1 MKRLLTP
8 QEMWERDRVDEIK
21 IIDYQLDSTSQV
33 IELGWFTG
41 VWSKKIIDKFNPNL
55 IIVEPI
61 PQFVNELKRNFG
73 NNPKVNIEGVAIST
87 SNKTINLYV
96 KGCATSETNVVS
108 KKVVSVESYD
118 INYFISKY
126 NLSKIDLIQVN
137 IECEEYPLIM
147 NWIETGFLKNVK
159 YLQVQFHT
167 FCENYEEN
175 YKQIFEGLKKNG
187 FEINYKYDFV
197 WESWVNKNIWV

>member
-8 QEMWERDRVDEIK
+8 QEMWERDRGDEIK
-21 IIDYQLDSTSQV
+21 IIDYPLDSTSQV
-33 IELGWFTG
+33 IELGGFTG

-73 NNPKVNIEGVAIST
+73 SNPKVNIEGVAIST

-167 FCENYEEN
+167 FCENYQEKYDSISQGLEE
-175 YKQIFEGLKKNG
+175 IG
-187 FEINYKYDFV
+187 FEIKYKYDFV
-197 WESWVNKNIWV
+197 WESWVNKNI

>member
-1 MKRLLTP
+1 MKTLLTP
-8 QEMWERDRVDEIK
+8 QEMWERDRGDEIK
-21 IIDYQLDSTSQV
+21 IIDYPLDSNSQV
-33 IELGWFTG
+33 IELGGFTG

-61 PQFVNELKRNFG
+61 QQFVNELKHNFG
-73 NNPKVNIEGVAIST
+73 NNPKVNIEKVAIST
-87 SNKTINLYV
+87 SNKKIKLYV
-96 KGCATSETNVVS
+96 NGCATSETNVVS
-108 KKVVSVESYD
+108 KKIVSVKSYD

-137 IECEEYPLIM
+137 IECEEYPLII

-175 YKQIFEGLKKNG
+175 YKQIFDGLQKNG

-197 WESWVNKNIWV
+197 WESWVNKNI

>member
-1 MKRLLTP
+1 METLLTP
-8 QEMWERDRVDEIK
+8 QEMWERDKGDEIK
-21 IIDYQLDSTSQV
+21 IIDYPLDSTSQV
-33 IELGWFTG
+33 IELGGFTG

-61 PQFVNELKRNFG
+61 PQFVNELKLNFG

-96 KGCATSETNVVS
+96 KGCATSEINVVS
-108 KKVVSVESYD
+108 NRVVSVESYD

-126 NLSKIDLIQVN
+126 NLSKIDLVQVN
-137 IECEEYPLIM
+137 IECEEYPLII

-167 FCENYEEN
+167 FCENYEEK
-175 YKQIFEGLKKNG
+175 YESIAQGLKEIG

-197 WESWVNKNIWV
+197 WESWVNKNI

>member
-1 MKRLLTP
+1 MKTLLTP
-8 QEMWERDRVDEIK
+8 QKMWERDRGDEIK
-21 IIDYQLDSTSQV
+21 IIDYPLDSNSQV
-33 IELGWFTG
+33 IELGGFTG

-61 PQFVNELKRNFG
+61 PQFVNELKHNFG
-73 NNPKVNIEGVAIST
+73 NNPKVNIEKVAIST
-87 SNKTINLYV
+87 SNKTIKLYV

-167 FCENYEEN
+167 FCENFQEKYDSISQGLEE
-175 YKQIFEGLKKNG
+175 IG
-187 FEINYKYDFV
+187 FEIKYKYDFV
-197 WESWVNKNIWV
+197 WESWVNKNI

>member
-1 MKRLLTP
+1 MKTLLTP
-8 QEMWERDRVDEIK
+8 QEMWERDRGDEIK
-21 IIDYQLDSTSQV
+21 IIDYPLDSNSQV
-33 IELGWFTG
+33 IELGGFTG

-61 PQFVNELKRNFG
+61 QQFVNELKHNFG
-73 NNPKVNIEGVAIST
+73 NNPKVNIEKVAIST

-108 KKVVSVESYD
+108 KKVVSVKSYD

-137 IECEEYPLIM
+137 IECEEYPLII

-167 FCENYEEN
+167 FCENYEEK

-197 WESWVNKNIWV
+197 WESWVNKNI

>member
-8 QEMWERDRVDEIK
+8 QEMWERDRGDEIK
-21 IIDYQLDSTSQV
+21 IIDYPLDSTSQV
-33 IELGWFTG
+33 IELGGFTG

-61 PQFVNELKRNFG
+61 PQFVNELKLNFG

-197 WESWVNKNIWV
+197 WESWVNKNI

>member
-1 MKRLLTP
+1 METLLTP
-8 QEMWERDRVDEIK
+8 QEMWERDKGDEIK
-21 IIDYQLDSTSQV
+21 IIDYPLDTTSQV
-33 IELGWFTG
+33 IELGGFTG

-108 KKVVSVESYD
+108 KRVVSVESYD

-126 NLSKIDLIQVN
+126 NLSKIDLIQIN

-167 FCENYEEN
+167 FCENYEKKYEL
-175 YKQIFEGLKKNG
+175 IFQGLKDIG

-197 WESWVNKNIWV
+197 WESWVNKNI

>member
-8 QEMWERDRVDEIK
+8 QEMWERDRGDEIK
-21 IIDYQLDSTSQV
+21 IIDYPLDSTSQV
-33 IELGWFTG
+33 IELGGFTG

-73 NNPKVNIEGVAIST
+73 SNPKVNIEGVAIST

-137 IECEEYPLIM
+137 IECEEYPLII

-167 FCENYEEN
+167 FCENYEEK

-197 WESWVNKNIWV
+197 WESWVNKNI

>member
-1 MKRLLTP
+1 MEDFLTP
-8 QEMWERDRVDEIK
+8 QEMWERDRGDEIK
-21 IIDYQLDSTSQV
+21 IIDYPLDSNSQV
-33 IELGWFTG
+33 IELGGFTG
-41 VWSKKIIDKFNPNL
+41 IWSKKIIDKFNPNL

-61 PQFVNELKRNFG
+61 PQFVNELKHNFG

-108 KKVVSVESYD
+108 KRVISVDSYD
-118 INYFISKY
+118 INYFTSKY
-126 NLSKIDLIQVN
+126 NLSKIDLIQIN

-167 FCENYEEN
+167 FCDNYEEK
-175 YKQIFEGLKKNG
+175 YELIVQGLKEIG

-197 WESWVNKNIWV
+197 WESWVNKNI

>member
-1 MKRLLTP
+1 
-8 QEMWERDRVDEIK
+8 MWERDRGDEIK
-21 IIDYQLDSTSQV
+21 IIDYPLDSTSQV
-33 IELGWFTG
+33 IELGGFTG

-96 KGCATSETNVVS
+96 KGCAPSETNVVS

-197 WESWVNKNIWV
+197 WESWVNKNI

>member
-1 MKRLLTP
+1 MKTLLTP
-8 QEMWERDRVDEIK
+8 QEMWERDRGDEIK
-21 IIDYQLDSTSQV
+21 IIDYPLDSNSQV
-33 IELGWFTG
+33 IELGGFTG

-73 NNPKVNIEGVAIST
+73 SNPKVNIEGVAIST

-167 FCENYEEN
+167 FCENYEEK

-197 WESWVNKNIWV
+197 WESWVNKNI

>member
-1 MKRLLTP
+1 MKTLLTP
-8 QEMWERDRVDEIK
+8 QEMWERDRGDEIK
-21 IIDYQLDSTSQV
+21 IIDYPLDSNSQV
-33 IELGWFTG
+33 IELGGFTG

-61 PQFVNELKRNFG
+61 QQFVNELKHNFG
-73 NNPKVNIEGVAIST
+73 NNPKVNIEKVAIST
-87 SNKTINLYV
+87 SNKKIKLYV
-96 KGCATSETNVVS
+96 NGCATSETNVVS
-108 KKVVSVESYD
+108 KKIVSVKSYD

-137 IECEEYPLIM
+137 IECEEYPLII

-167 FCENYEEN
+167 FCENYEEK

-197 WESWVNKNIWV
+197 WESWVNKNI

>member
-1 MKRLLTP
+1 MKTLLTP
-8 QEMWERDRVDEIK
+8 QEMWERDRGDETK
-21 IIDYQLDSTSQV
+21 IIDYPLDSNSQV
-33 IELGWFTG
+33 IELGGFTG

-55 IIVEPI
+55 IIIEPV
-61 PQFVNELKRNFG
+61 PKFVRELKRVFRKNK
-73 NNPKVNIEGVAIST
+73 KVNIEGVAIST
-87 SNKTINLYV
+87 SNKKINLYV
-96 KGCATSETNVVS
+96 NGCATSETIAVS
-108 KKVVSVESYD
+108 NKQISVDCYD

-126 NLSKIDLIQVN
+126 NLSKIDLVQVN
-137 IECEEYPLIM
+137 IECEEYPLII

-187 FEINYKYDFV
+187 FEIKYKYDFV
-197 WESWVNKNIWV
+197 WESWENKNI

>member
-1 MKRLLTP
+1 MKTLLTP
-8 QEMWERDRVDEIK
+8 QEMWERDRGDEIK
-21 IIDYQLDSTSQV
+21 IIDYPLDSNSQV
-33 IELGWFTG
+33 IELGGFTG

-61 PQFVNELKRNFG
+61 PQFVNELKHNFG
-73 NNPKVNIEGVAIST
+73 NNPKVNIEKVAIST
-87 SNKTINLYV
+87 SNKTIKLYV

-108 KKVVSVESYD
+108 KKVVSVKSYD

-167 FCENYEEN
+167 FCENFQEKYDSISQGLEE
-175 YKQIFEGLKKNG
+175 IG
-187 FEINYKYDFV
+187 FEIKYKYDFV
-197 WESWVNKNIWV
+197 WESWVNKNI

>member
-1 MKRLLTP
+1 METLLTP
-8 QEMWERDRVDEIK
+8 QEMWEKDKGDEIK
-21 IIDYQLDSTSQV
+21 IIDYPLDSTSQV
-33 IELGWFTG
+33 IELGGFTG

-61 PQFVNELKRNFG
+61 PQFVNELKHNFG
-73 NNPKVNIEGVAIST
+73 NNSKVNIEGVAIST

-108 KKVVSVESYD
+108 NRVVSVESYD

-126 NLSKIDLIQVN
+126 NLSKIDLIQIN

-159 YLQVQFHT
+159 YIQVQFHT
-167 FCENYEEN
+167 FCENYEEK
-175 YKQIFEGLKKNG
+175 YESIAQGLKEIG

-197 WESWVNKNIWV
+197 WESWVNKNI

>member
-8 QEMWERDRVDEIK
+8 QEMWERDRGDEIK
-21 IIDYQLDSTSQV
+21 IIDYPLDSNSQV
-33 IELGWFTG
+33 IELGGFTG

-73 NNPKVNIEGVAIST
+73 SNPKVNIEGVAIST

-96 KGCATSETNVVS
+96 KGCATSETNVAS
-108 KKVVSVESYD
+108 KKVVSVKSYD

-167 FCENYEEN
+167 FCENYQEKYDSISQGLEE
-175 YKQIFEGLKKNG
+175 IG
-187 FEINYKYDFV
+187 FEIKYKYDFV
-197 WESWVNKNIWV
+197 WESWVNKNI

>member
-1 MKRLLTP
+1 METLLTP
-8 QEMWERDRVDEIK
+8 QEMWERDKGDEIK
-21 IIDYQLDSTSQV
+21 IIDYPLDSTSQV
-33 IELGWFTG
+33 IELGGFTG

-108 KKVVSVESYD
+108 NRVVSVESYD

-126 NLSKIDLIQVN
+126 NLSKIDLIQIN

-167 FCENYEEN
+167 FCENYEER
-175 YKQIFEGLKKNG
+175 YETIFQGLKKIG

-197 WESWVNKNIWV
+197 WESWINKNI

>member
-1 MKRLLTP
+1 MEDFLTP
-8 QEMWERDRVDEIK
+8 QEMWERDRGDEIK
-21 IIDYQLDSTSQV
+21 IIDYPLDSNSQV
-33 IELGWFTG
+33 IELGGFTG

-55 IIVEPI
+55 IIIEPI
-61 PQFVNELKRNFG
+61 PQFVNELKYNFG

-96 KGCATSETNVVS
+96 KGCATSETNIVS
-108 KKVVSVESYD
+108 NRVISVESYD

-126 NLSKIDLIQVN
+126 NLTKIDLIQIN
-137 IECEEYPLIM
+137 IECEEYPLLL
-147 NWIETGFLKNVK
+147 NWIEIGFLKNVK
-159 YLQVQFHT
+159 YLQIQFHT

-175 YKQIFEGLKKNG
+175 YKQIFEGLQKNG

-197 WESWVNKNIWV
+197 WESWVNKNI

>member
-1 MKRLLTP
+1 MEDFLTP
-8 QEMWERDRVDEIK
+8 QEMWERDRGDEIK
-21 IIDYQLDSTSQV
+21 IIDYPLDSNSQV
-33 IELGWFTG
+33 IELGGFTG

-73 NNPKVNIEGVAIST
+73 SNPKVNIEGVAIST

-167 FCENYEEN
+167 FCENFQEKYDSISQGLEE
-175 YKQIFEGLKKNG
+175 IG
-187 FEINYKYDFV
+187 FEIKYKYDFV
-197 WESWVNKNIWV
+197 WESWVNKNI

>member
-8 QEMWERDRVDEIK
+8 QEMWERDRGDEIK
-21 IIDYQLDSTSQV
+21 IIDYPLDSTSQV
-33 IELGWFTG
+33 IELGGFTG

-197 WESWVNKNIWV
+197 WESWVNKNI

>member
-1 MKRLLTP
+1 METLLTP
-8 QEMWERDRVDEIK
+8 QEMWERDKGDEIK
-21 IIDYQLDSTSQV
+21 IIDYPLDSTSQV
-33 IELGWFTG
+33 IELGGFTG

-61 PQFVNELKRNFG
+61 PQFVNELKHNFG
-73 NNPKVNIEGVAIST
+73 NNSKVNIEGVAIST

-96 KGCATSETNVVS
+96 KGCATSEINVVS
-108 KKVVSVESYD
+108 NRVVSVESYD

-126 NLSKIDLIQVN
+126 NLSKIDLIQIN

-159 YLQVQFHT
+159 YIQVQFHT
-167 FCENYEEN
+167 FCENYEEK
-175 YKQIFEGLKKNG
+175 YESIFQGLKEIG

-197 WESWVNKNIWV
+197 WESWVNKNI

>member
-1 MKRLLTP
+1 MKTLLTP
-8 QEMWERDRVDEIK
+8 QEMWERDRGDETK
-21 IIDYQLDSTSQV
+21 IIDYPLDSNSQV
-33 IELGWFTG
+33 IELGGFTG

-61 PQFVNELKRNFG
+61 PQFVNELKHNFG
-73 NNPKVNIEGVAIST
+73 NNPKVNIEKVAIST
-87 SNKTINLYV
+87 SNKTIKLYV

-108 KKVVSVESYD
+108 KKVVSVKSYD

-197 WESWVNKNIWV
+197 WESWVNKNI

>member
-1 MKRLLTP
+1 MEDFLTP
-8 QEMWERDRVDEIK
+8 QEMWERDRGDEIK
-21 IIDYQLDSTSQV
+21 IIDYPLDSNSQV
-33 IELGWFTG
+33 IELGGFTG
-41 VWSKKIIDKFNPNL
+41 IWSKKIIDKFNPNL

-61 PQFVNELKRNFG
+61 PQFVNELKHNFG

-96 KGCATSETNVVS
+96 KGCATSETNVDS
-108 KKVVSVESYD
+108 KRVISVDSYD
-118 INYFISKY
+118 INYFTSKY
-126 NLSKIDLIQVN
+126 NLSKIDLIQIN

-159 YLQVQFHT
+159 YIQVQFHT
-167 FCENYEEN
+167 FCDNYEEK
-175 YKQIFEGLKKNG
+175 YELIVQGLKEIG

-197 WESWVNKNIWV
+197 WESWVNKNI

>member
-1 MKRLLTP
+1 MKTLLTP
-8 QEMWERDRVDEIK
+8 QEMWERDGGDEIK
-21 IIDYQLDSTSQV
+21 IIDYPLDSTSQV
-33 IELGWFTG
+33 IELGGFTG

-55 IIVEPI
+55 IIIEPV
-61 PQFVNELKRNFG
+61 PKFVRELKRVFRKNK
-73 NNPKVNIEGVAIST
+73 KVNIEGVAIST
-87 SNKTINLYV
+87 SNKKINLYV
-96 KGCATSETNVVS
+96 NGCATSETIAVS
-108 KKVVSVESYD
+108 NKQISVDCYD

-137 IECEEYPLIM
+137 IECEEYPLII

-167 FCENYEEN
+167 FCENYEEK

-197 WESWVNKNIWV
+197 WESWVNKNI

>member
-1 MKRLLTP
+1 MEDFLTP
-8 QEMWERDRVDEIK
+8 QEMWERDRGDEIK
-21 IIDYQLDSTSQV
+21 IIDYPLDSNSQV
-33 IELGWFTG
+33 IELGGFTG

-61 PQFVNELKRNFG
+61 QQFVNELKHNFG
-73 NNPKVNIEGVAIST
+73 NNPKVNIEKVAIST
-87 SNKTINLYV
+87 SNKKIKLYV
-96 KGCATSETNVVS
+96 NGCATSETNVVS
-108 KKVVSVESYD
+108 KKIVSVKSYD

-137 IECEEYPLIM
+137 IECEEYPLII

-175 YKQIFEGLKKNG
+175 YKQIFDGLQKNG

-197 WESWVNKNIWV
+197 WESWVNKNI

>member
-8 QEMWERDRVDEIK
+8 QEMWERDRGDEIK
-21 IIDYQLDSTSQV
+21 IIDYPLDSNSQV
-33 IELGWFTG
+33 IELGGFTG

-61 PQFVNELKRNFG
+61 PQFVNELKHNFG
-73 NNPKVNIEGVAIST
+73 NNPKVNIEKVAIST
-87 SNKTINLYV
+87 SNKTIKLYV

-108 KKVVSVESYD
+108 KKVVSVKSYD

-167 FCENYEEN
+167 FCENYQEKYDSISQGLEE
-175 YKQIFEGLKKNG
+175 IG
-187 FEINYKYDFV
+187 FEIKYKYDFV
-197 WESWVNKNIWV
+197 WESWVNKNI

>member
-1 MKRLLTP
+1 MKTLLTP
-8 QEMWERDRVDEIK
+8 QKMWERDRGDEIK
-21 IIDYQLDSTSQV
+21 IIDYPLDSNSQV
-33 IELGWFTG
+33 IELGGFTG

-61 PQFVNELKRNFG
+61 PQFVNELKHNFG
-73 NNPKVNIEGVAIST
+73 NNPKVNIEKVAIST
-87 SNKTINLYV
+87 SNKTIKLYV

-108 KKVVSVESYD
+108 KKVVSVKSYD

-167 FCENYEEN
+167 FCENYQEKYDSISQGLEE
-175 YKQIFEGLKKNG
+175 IG
-187 FEINYKYDFV
+187 FEIKYKYNFV
-197 WESWVNKNIWV
+197 WESWVNKNI